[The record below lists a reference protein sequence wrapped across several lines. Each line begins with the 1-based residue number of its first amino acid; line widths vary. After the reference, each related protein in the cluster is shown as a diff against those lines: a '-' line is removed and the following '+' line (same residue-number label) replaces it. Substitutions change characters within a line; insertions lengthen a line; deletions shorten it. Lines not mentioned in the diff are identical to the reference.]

1 MNKIIQNFL
10 IVVIV
15 LLVISGLFA
24 VSGTQN
30 LKKEKNAPLSLVVQD
45 IANGKIEELTVRSDN
60 VVALYTDGQ
69 KFTARKEQGISIFEI
84 LRNYGIKE
92 KDIQGIKINIDKD
105 KGGFFVWLVPLLSL
119 LLPIFILV
127 WFFWAFFRQAKQGAG
142 QTFNFLKPPAK
153 IFESGEALKEKV
165 FFKDIAGLEEA
176 KQEIQEVVE
185 FLKNPKKFWKMGAR
199 IPRGVLLVGPPG
211 VGKTMLARAVAS
223 ESGVPFFSIAG
234 SAFVEL
240 FVGVGSARVRT
251 LFENAKKNQPS
262 ILFID
267 ELDAIGKIRMP
278 GIGGGHEEREQTL
291 NQILAEMDGFERE
304 TGVIVL
310 AATNRPEQLDPAL
323 LRPGRFDR
331 RIVLDLP
338 DVKNREKILKI
349 HLKNK
354 PLSSSVNL
362 SEIAERTPGFSGAD
376 LANLANEA
384 AILATQRN
392 KKQIS
397 QEELTES
404 IEKVLLGPERKSHL
418 LSKKEKEISAFHE
431 AGHALVS
438 YYLPDAEIVR
448 KISIVSRGTAAGY
461 TLVLPKQEKRIKT
474 KSEFLAQLAVLLG
487 GYCSEKLIFN
497 EISSGASND
506 LEKASALARNLV
518 VKWGMSKLGPIV
530 FGRKESLP
538 FLGWETEPEKN
549 YSEKVAARIDKEIER
564 FIKEA
569 EKTSLGILKKKREI
583 LERVAKKLME
593 KETIEKEEFERL
605 VKEKTTKTKR
615 RKKGKRS

>member
-615 RKKGKRS
+615 RKKGKPS